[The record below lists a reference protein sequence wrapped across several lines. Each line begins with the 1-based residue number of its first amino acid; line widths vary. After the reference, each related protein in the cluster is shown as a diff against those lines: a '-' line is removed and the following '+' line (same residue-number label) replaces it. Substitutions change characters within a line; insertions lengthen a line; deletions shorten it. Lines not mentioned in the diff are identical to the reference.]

1 LGELRDF
8 QLVVALS
15 PAVTKQLPAP
25 SRKAAQL
32 EWTLPDAPGPSG
44 AGTDAV
50 MPVYNFLSKQIASLV
65 STLAG
70 EEQSSSP
77 TKPL

>member
-1 LGELRDF
+1 MDTPRRAGSKRGGT
-8 QLVVALS
+8 VA
-15 PAVTKQLPAP
+15 A
-25 SRKAAQL
+25 
-32 EWTLPDAPGPSG
+32 
-44 AGTDAV
+44 

-77 TKPL
+77 TTPF